1 MLIKKD
7 VVSKRIIFYNNKK
20 FELNQNYKYIKNK
33 NWNNLDYFLSQGDT
47 IDILYNDYLRV
58 YINMTNPETQKNL
71 SEKKELISNFI
82 TKEVYSKF
90 EQILKCKSCNTLI
103 TFNLKNE
110 DFENLKKFYEILYP
124 ENSSKQNLSMLSM
137 LYDNLYKNLQ
147 IKIDLE
153 NINKLKNHNTD
164 IAIVNFIAGLKK
176 EMSKI
181 ESSETSMLNK
191 FNNRLK
197 IIQYVKNSRNILF
210 NFSDDLFDEVKKGMF
225 NDIKNLKKN
234 YV

>member
-1 MLIKKD
+1 LIKKD